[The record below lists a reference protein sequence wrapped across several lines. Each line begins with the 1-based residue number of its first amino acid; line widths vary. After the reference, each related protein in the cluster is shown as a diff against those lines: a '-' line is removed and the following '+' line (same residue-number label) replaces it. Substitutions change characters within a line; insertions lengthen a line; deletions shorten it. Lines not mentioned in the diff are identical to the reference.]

1 MAIPPLL
8 FMEHTE
14 MTRESVPES
23 FAGTMWGDTYLRAMY
38 LVDLA
43 RLSPGHSV
51 VVAGGHLIDTAVET
65 LLSCNVTV
73 TVLSEGSGEAS
84 VDAFIGCSMPVLARV
99 LPRISTGGVVVLSC
113 IQIATMETD
122 FYSTVHRQGLT
133 ITGQVGDA
141 FLRHIPALGRRLN
154 RLLSQSE
161 RLQAAYRKQFQRR
174 IAG

>member
-1 MAIPPLL
+1 
-8 FMEHTE
+8 

-23 FAGTMWGDTYLRAMY
+23 FAGTMWGIYLRAMY

-73 TVLSEGSGEAS
+73 TILSEEEVGEAS

-99 LPRISTGGVVVLSC
+99 LPRMSTGGVVTLSC
-113 IQIATMETD
+113 IQIATMEMD
-122 FYSTVHRQGLT
+122 YYSTVHRKGLT

-141 FLRHIPALGRRLN
+141 FLRSIPALGRRLN
-154 RLLSQSE
+154 RLLSRSE
-161 RLQAAYRKQFQRR
+161 RLEAAYRKQFQRQ